1 MIKCICCKELHDEQ
15 YISKYETLNHFQP
28 NSSIKVCETCWNES
42 YEHDE
47 GSNMNYI
54 YWEEECFYPSSEI
67 V

>member
-15 YISKYETLNHFQP
+15 YISKYETLYHVGNK
-28 NSSIKVCETCWNES
+28 SYIKVCETCFNEFS
-42 YEHDE
+42 EYDG

-54 YWEEECFYPSSEI
+54 YWEEKCFFPSSQI